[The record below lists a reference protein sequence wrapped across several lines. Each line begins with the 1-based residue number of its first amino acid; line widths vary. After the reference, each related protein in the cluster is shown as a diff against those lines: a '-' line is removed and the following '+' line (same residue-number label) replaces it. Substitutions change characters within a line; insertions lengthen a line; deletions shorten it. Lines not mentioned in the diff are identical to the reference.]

1 MTIRKAVHEDI
12 NQILAIYAHAREQMR
27 LLGNPDQWG
36 DSNPAVSVVENDIKT
51 GSSYVIA
58 EDDEIYGV
66 FALVIGT
73 ESAYERI
80 EDGVWL
86 NDAPYATIHRVAG
99 SGKQKG
105 IVRHCLSFCESK
117 IPNIRIDTHACNYIM
132 QHLLESSGYQRCG
145 IIYVADGSPRIAYQK
160 TVNGL

>member
-1 MTIRKAVHEDI
+1 MTIRKAVLGDI

-27 LLGNPDQWG
+27 LRGNPDQWG

-51 GSSYVIA
+51 GSSYVMA
-58 EDDEIYGV
+58 EGDKIYGV

-73 ESAYERI
+73 EPAYERI
-80 EDGVWL
+80 GAWL

-145 IIYVADGSPRIAYQK
+145 IIYVANGSPRIAYQK

>member
-1 MTIRKAVHEDI
+1 MTIRKAVLGDI

-51 GSSYVIA
+51 GSSYVMA
-58 EDDEIYGV
+58 EDDESYGV

-73 ESAYERI
+73 EPAYERI
-80 EDGVWL
+80 EDGAWL

>member
-1 MTIRKAVHEDI
+1 MTIRKAVLGDI

-51 GSSYVIA
+51 GSSYVMA

-73 ESAYERI
+73 EPTYERI
-80 EDGVWL
+80 EDGAWL

-105 IVRHCLSFCESK
+105 IVRHCLSFCESN